1 MAEDSF
7 QERTEPATEKKR
19 SEARQRGTVMKSI
32 ELNSAVGLFFGLL
45 ILYVSGNA
53 LAVGMADLMRETFVN
68 AGSTRVTANEVH
80 SIVTGAIVK
89 AGIIVAPLCL
99 GLFVIGLG
107 TSFAQVGFVFSP
119 EALQPKW
126 EKLNPLTGMKKILV
140 SRRSMVEL
148 AKNLLKVT
156 IVGGIAYAALDSVI
170 ADSVNL
176 MDSDVESV
184 LGFMA
189 KASLGVGLKT
199 GLAFLALAVVDYFY
213 QRFEFERDMRMTK
226 QEVKEESKQQEGDP
240 LVKNRIRG
248 IQRRIA
254 YKRMM
259 QDVPKADVVVT
270 NPTHLA
276 VALRYE
282 AGAMSAPKVVAK
294 GADLIAQRIKALALE
309 HEIPIVEDKPLA
321 QALYKSV
328 DVGEEVPEKLFQAV
342 AQLLAYIY
350 RLKKVKPSLSVI

>member
-7 QERTEPATEKKR
+7 QERTEPATDKKR

-32 ELNSAVGLFFGLL
+32 ELNSAVGLFSGLL
-45 ILYVSGNA
+45 ILYLSGNA
-53 LAVGMADLMRETFVN
+53 LATGMADLMRETFSS
-68 AGSTRVTANEVH
+68 AGTVRITSADVH
-80 SIVTGAIVK
+80 SIMTGALVK
-89 AGIIVAPLCL
+89 AGMIVAPVCFS
-99 GLFVIGLG
+99 LFVIGLG
-107 TSFAQVGFVFSP
+107 TSVSQVGFMFSL

-126 EKLNPLTGMKKILV
+126 EKLNPLSGIKKILV

-148 AKNLLKVT
+148 AKNLVKVT
-156 IVGGIAYAALDSVI
+156 VVGSIAYAALDTVI

-176 MDSDVESV
+176 MDSDAASV

-189 KASLGVGLKT
+189 RASLGVGLKT
-199 GLAFLALAVVDYFY
+199 GLAFLALAVLDYFY

-226 QEVKEESKQQEGDP
+226 QEVKEEAKQQEGDP
-240 LVKNRIRG
+240 LVKSRVRS

-276 VALRYE
+276 VALKYD

-294 GADLIAQRIKALALE
+294 GADLIAQRIKGLAAE
-309 HEIPIVEDKPLA
+309 NDIPIVEDKPLA

-350 RLKKVKPSLSVI
+350 RLKKVKPSLSLN

>member
-1 MAEDSF
+1 MAEESF
-7 QERTEPATEKKR
+7 QERTEPATGKKR
-19 SEARQRGTVMKSI
+19 EEARQRGTVMKSI

-53 LAVGMADLMRETFVN
+53 LATGMAGTMREIFAH
-68 AGSTRVTANEVH
+68 AGSMRVTADGFQEIAMRAFVNV
-80 SIVTGAIVK
+80 
-89 AGIIVAPLCL
+89 GIMIAPVGV

-107 TSFAQVGFVFSP
+107 TSVAQVGFVFSL

-126 EKLNPLTGMKKILV
+126 EKLNPITGVKKVLI
-140 SRRSMVEL
+140 SRRSTVEL

-156 IVGGIAYAALDSVI
+156 IVGGVAYAALESVI
-170 ADSVNL
+170 AESVNL
-176 MDSDVESV
+176 MDSDVEAV
-184 LGFMA
+184 LAFMA

-199 GLAFLALAVVDYFY
+199 GLAFLALAVLDYFY
-213 QRFEFERDMRMTK
+213 QKYEFEQDMRMTK
-226 QEVKEESKQQEGDP
+226 QEVKEESKQLEGDP
-240 LVKNRIRG
+240 LIKSRIRG

-259 QDVPKADVVVT
+259 QEVPKADVVVT

-276 VALRYE
+276 VALKYDS
-282 AGAMSAPKVVAK
+282 GAMSAPKVVAK
-294 GADLIAQRIKALALE
+294 GADLIAQRIRAIARE
-309 HEIPIVEDKPLA
+309 HDIPVVEDKPLA

-350 RLKKVKPSLSVI
+350 RLRKVQPHMGVS

>member
-1 MAEDSF
+1 
-7 QERTEPATEKKR
+7 
-19 SEARQRGTVMKSI
+19 
-32 ELNSAVGLFFGLL
+32 
-45 ILYVSGNA
+45 
-53 LAVGMADLMRETFVN
+53 
-68 AGSTRVTANEVH
+68 
-80 SIVTGAIVK
+80 
-89 AGIIVAPLCL
+89 
-99 GLFVIGLG
+99 
-107 TSFAQVGFVFSP
+107 
-119 EALQPKW
+119 
-126 EKLNPLTGMKKILV
+126 
-140 SRRSMVEL
+140 MVEL

-156 IVGGIAYAALDSVI
+156 IVGGIAYAALDSVMVE
-170 ADSVNL
+170 SVNL

-189 KASLGVGLKT
+189 KASLGIGLKT
-199 GLAFLALAVVDYFY
+199 GLAFLALAVLDYFY
-213 QRFEFERDMRMTK
+213 QRFEFERDLRMTK

-240 LVKNRIRG
+240 LVKSRIRS

-276 VALRYE
+276 VALKYQ

-294 GADLIAQRIKALALE
+294 GADLIAQRIRALALE
-309 HEIPIVEDKPLA
+309 HDIPVVEDKPLA

-350 RLKKVKPSLSVI
+350 RLKKVKPSLSVY